1 MSWTKLLLVA
11 VAAALPAAGRQEAA
25 SVPVWA
31 EEPFDYF
38 ENSWSVIGLKDY
50 ARGTRIAP
58 DNRLMIGASI
68 GASENEADKASVR
81 IRFGK
86 ELTPLSREQT
96 KRLMDGW
103 LPVVLLAAQDGP
115 VRYEFTLWATPLP
128 SVSDW
133 RRTFGWPDEG
143 ENFLNWVAVR
153 VVNTGNAACEG
164 KLRFEQ
170 AGPYEKPNHPVP
182 SLTVPREFSWSLEP
196 DKPVEC
202 FVAIPWEPVEGADYS
217 HEDARVWLDRAV
229 QYWRGIMA
237 DATSIHV
244 PCEKAAQAYL
254 AAHVCQLI
262 ASDHGELHG
271 GEGFYDE
278 FYIRDGAYQVM
289 ELEEAGLWDAARNA
303 IKPFTGHQLDDG
315 RFESQKNQFDAN
327 GQALW
332 ALWQYWRITGDRQW
346 LEQVY
351 PQMRKAVDWTM
362 QARRRVPADSPLAGL
377 LPAAPADG
385 ESLWDGKHHIP
396 GYDFWN
402 LRGLLCTADAARTL
416 GKADEAD
423 LLLKEAAAYRDA
435 IDKAWEHTGLPHFP
449 PSWENEGTH
458 WGNTET
464 LWPTSIF
471 PANDARVT
479 ALMKEVREKHL
490 GGFMEGAIRWTDGKI
505 DGAIHPYMSAY
516 TTMASLVRGE
526 DEKVVEEFYWY
537 LLHST
542 ATHGFPEGIF
552 YKRRFAWS
560 NTIPHVTGA
569 SNYALLLRHML
580 IHEQDEELHL
590 LMAIPDWWIDDGNE
604 ITVGRAATHFGPM
617 NFRVRGTAQGVQLTL
632 NPPQRKVPKRVV
644 LHLPRSRT
652 LENACEGVEVVMR
665 DNQAS
670 RLDFPGVIARY
681 PDAP

>member
-1 MSWTKLLLVA
+1 M
-11 VAAALPAAGRQEAA
+11 
-25 SVPVWA
+25 
-31 EEPFDYF
+31 
-38 ENSWSVIGLKDY
+38 IGLKDY
-50 ARGTRIAP
+50 ARGTRITP
-58 DNRLMIGASI
+58 DNKLMIGAAI
-68 GASENEADKASVR
+68 GTSENEETKASVR
-81 IRFGK
+81 IRFGT
-86 ELTPLSREQT
+86 ELTPLSRNQT

-103 LPVVLLAAQDGP
+103 LPVVLLNAQDGP
-115 VRYEFTLWATPLP
+115 VRYEFTIWATPLIP
-128 SVSDW
+128 VSDW
-133 RRTFGWPDEG
+133 HRAFDGPSEG
-143 ENFLNWVAVR
+143 ENFLNWISVR
-153 VVNTGNAACEG
+153 VVNTGTAPSEG
-164 KLRFEQ
+164 KLRIEQ

-182 SLTVPREFSWSLEP
+182 SLATPQEFSWPVQPE
-196 DKPVEC
+196 KPIEC
-202 FVAIPWEPVEGADYS
+202 FVAIPWAPVEGSDYS
-217 HEDARVWLDRAV
+217 HEDPRLWLDRTI

-244 PCEKAAQAYL
+244 PCEKATQAYL

-303 IKPFTGHQLDDG
+303 VSPFIAHQADDG
-315 RFESQKNQFDAN
+315 RFESQKNQLDAN

-332 ALWQYWRITGDRQW
+332 ALWQYYKITDDRQW
-346 LEQVY
+346 LERVY
-351 PQMRKAVDWTM
+351 PQMRRAVDWM
-362 QARRRVPADSPLAGL
+362 MSSRRLAPADSPFAGL

-416 GKADEAD
+416 GKTDETAQ
-423 LLLKEAAAYRDA
+423 LLQEATEYRDA
-435 IDKAWEHTGLPHFP
+435 IEKAWQRTHLPYFP
-449 PSWENEGTH
+449 PSWEKEGTH

-464 LWPTSIF
+464 LWPTPIF
-471 PANDARVT
+471 SPNDPRVT
-479 ALMKEVREKHL
+479 ALVKEVREKYL
-490 GGFMEGAIRWTDGKI
+490 GGFIEGAIQWTDGKM

-526 DEKVVEEFYWY
+526 DEKVVEDFYWY

-542 ATHGFPEGIF
+542 ATHGFPEGVF

-569 SNYALLLRHML
+569 ANYALMLRHML

-590 LMAIPDWWIDDGNE
+590 LTAIPDWWLDNGNE
-604 ITVGRAATHFGPM
+604 IKVERAPTHFGPTT
-617 NFRVRGTAQGVQLTL
+617 FRIRGTAQGIQVELASPRRRQ
-632 NPPQRKVPKRVV
+632 PKRIV
-644 LHLPRSRT
+644 LHLPESRP
-652 LENACEGVEVVMR
+652 LENSLQEVEVVVR
-665 DNQAS
+665 KNQAN
-670 RLDFPGVIARY
+670 RWDFPGIIARY
-681 PDAP
+681 RAHQQ